1 LGNGAGADTAISG
14 TSGETEMG
22 WKEFFGFG
30 KKKKEESGTLTDLGL
45 KDLQV
50 GYFVDYDLKTWEV
63 VARHTYDW
71 GQGDV
76 TQEWQLK
83 SADDTLY
90 LERESDDEEEWSVS
104 RPIPFARLGEAV
116 RGHIRENEDPPEEIE
131 YEGVTYYL
139 DSFGGGQFFR
149 NGEGPGRELLAWDYE
164 DEEGDHYLAI
174 EQWGEEEFE
183 AAVGGPAES
192 YQFTNILPR
201 ESSE

>member
-1 LGNGAGADTAISG
+1 
-14 TSGETEMG
+14 MG

-45 KDLQV
+45 KDLRV

-76 TQEWQLK
+76 TREWQLK

-116 RGHIRENEDPPEEIE
+116 RSHIRENEDPPEEIE
-131 YEGVTYYL
+131 FEGVTYYL

-164 DEEGDHYLAI
+164 DEEGDNYLAI

-201 ESSE
+201 ETSE